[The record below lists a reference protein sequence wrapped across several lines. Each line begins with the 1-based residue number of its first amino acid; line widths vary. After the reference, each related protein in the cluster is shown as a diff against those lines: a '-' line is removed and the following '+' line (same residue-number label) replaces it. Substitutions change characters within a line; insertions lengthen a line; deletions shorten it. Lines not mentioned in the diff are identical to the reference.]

1 LIIVWGRVE
10 AKPEHLQEVVRLG
23 LEHVQRSRNEPGCL
37 RHSAQVDVE
46 NSNAL
51 VFYEEWQDMGALQT
65 HFSVPESGQFVAALT
80 PLLDRAPEM
89 KIFEANQTQ

>member
-1 LIIVWGRVE
+1 MIIVWGRVE
-10 AKPEHLQEVVRLG
+10 AKPGHLQEVVRLG

-37 RHSAQVDVE
+37 HHSAQVDVE

-51 VFYEEWQDMGALQT
+51 VFYEQWQDMGALQT
-65 HFSVPESGQFVAALT
+65 HFRVPESGQFVAALT

>member
-10 AKPEHLQEVVRLG
+10 AKPEHLKEVVRLG
-23 LEHVQRSRNEPGCL
+23 LEHVHRSRNEPGCVH
-37 RHSAQVDVE
+37 HSAQVDVE
-46 NSNAL
+46 NSNVL
-51 VFYEEWQDMGALQT
+51 VFYEEWQDMDALQT

-80 PLLDRAPEM
+80 PLLKGAPEM